1 MLSYNKFLSQ
11 KEVFMNNDPNY
22 NTNEPQMFIN
32 AQYIKDLSFEN
43 PNPVA
48 NLSIDTTP
56 KVSVNIDI
64 GVKAIQENSYEVSLT
79 VNSSA
84 SVEDNTLF
92 IVELEYAGIF
102 TLVNTPEEQ
111 REFILLVN
119 CPNLLFPFARRI
131 IADATRDGGYQ
142 PLMIN
147 PVDFYSLYHQK
158 KQSQEDENTI
168 N

>member
-1 MLSYNKFLSQ
+1 
-11 KEVFMNNDPNY
+11 MNNNDSNY

-43 PNPVA
+43 PSPVA
-48 NLSIDTTP
+48 NLNMENTP
-56 KVSVNIDI
+56 KVSANIDI
-64 GVKAIQENSYEVSLT
+64 GVSAIQENSYEVSLT
-79 VNSSA
+79 INASA
-84 SVEDNTLF
+84 SIEDSMLF
-92 IVELEYAGIF
+92 VVELEYAGIF
-102 TLVNTPEEQ
+102 TLINTPEDQ

-142 PLMIN
+142 PLMVN

-158 KQSQEDENTI
+158 KSTQGDETI
-168 N
+168 IN